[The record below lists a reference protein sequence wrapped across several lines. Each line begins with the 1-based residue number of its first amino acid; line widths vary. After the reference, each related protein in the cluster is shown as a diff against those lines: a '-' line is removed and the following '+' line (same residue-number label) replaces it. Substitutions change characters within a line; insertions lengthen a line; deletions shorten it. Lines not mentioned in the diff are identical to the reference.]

1 MPPSGELQTTIE
13 RAGRRWQI
21 MATRSAQSIE
31 WRTLVDACA
40 SADIVVSSR
49 EGEGAT
55 FSPSGVLKV
64 EAKGGGLIEAARG
77 VLLEIRAG
85 G

>member
-1 MPPSGELQTTIE
+1 MRETARVSPEKLL
-13 RAGRRWQI
+13 ALVGRG
-21 MATRSAQSIE
+21 A
-31 WRTLVDACA
+31 
-40 SADIVVSSR
+40 
-49 EGEGAT
+49 GAT

-64 EAKGGGLIEAARG
+64 EAAGGELIERARG